1 MNSSAGIN
9 RIRAAALL
17 VAGALL
23 AALFVVA
30 PYQPAFS
37 EEAAPAE
44 DSAPAEETSPE
55 PEPTPEPEPEPAPQ
69 PEPQPSPEPAPEP
82 TPEPEPEPTPE
93 PSPAPDIQK
102 DDLVDDGYT
111 PPAEASNGVGG
122 WAVVDP
128 NTGKVAGVIVGTMAT
143 YNSNGG
149 RMPGTYMGC
158 TGCVL
163 RYQTNATADG
173 NVAGWHG
180 PDVSYNSN
188 DQTFSIKSSNGS
200 STTTQT
206 LVPEKTARDA
216 AGMDLSTGFVDRVD
230 TLSTD
235 EVRSRVN
242 QDFVDSSHDS
252 VSVNYLTWGVTG
264 RTFSYSNL
272 QEALSQHENSV
283 EEALLGDF
291 PAPEANPVA
300 DVLTISAEAAT
311 DEPQDQVVDDTAT
324 ASEPDSGVD
333 EENPI
338 VQTIRRITDSVMEF
352 FRGIAGIGSETYSES
367 TPPAE

>member
-1 MNSSAGIN
+1 MKSSAGIS

-23 AALFVVA
+23 ATLVVVA
-30 PYQPAFS
+30 PYQLAFS

-44 DSAPAEETSPE
+44 DSAPAEEASSE
-55 PEPTPEPEPEPAPQ
+55 PEPTPEPD
-69 PEPQPSPEPAPEP
+69 PEPAPEP
-82 TPEPEPEPTPE
+82 QPEPSPEPAPEPTPE

-102 DDLVDDGYT
+102 DGLVDDGYT

-128 NTGKVAGVIVGTMAT
+128 NTGKVAGVIVGTMGT
-143 YNSNGG
+143 YNSWGG
-149 RMPGTYMGC
+149 QMPGTYMGC

-235 EVRSRVN
+235 EVSSRVN
-242 QDFVDSSHDS
+242 QDFVDRSNDS
-252 VSVNYLTWGVTG
+252 ASVNYLTWGVTG

-272 QEALSQHENSV
+272 QEALTQHEKNV
-283 EEALLGDF
+283 EEELLGDF
-291 PAPEANPVA
+291 PATEANPIA
-300 DVLTISAEAAT
+300 DVLTISAEPPT
-311 DEPQDQVVDDTAT
+311 DAPQGEVVDETAT
-324 ASEPDSGVD
+324 PSEPDSGVD

-352 FRGIAGIGSETYSES
+352 FRGIAGISSETYSES
-367 TPPAE
+367 TEPTQ